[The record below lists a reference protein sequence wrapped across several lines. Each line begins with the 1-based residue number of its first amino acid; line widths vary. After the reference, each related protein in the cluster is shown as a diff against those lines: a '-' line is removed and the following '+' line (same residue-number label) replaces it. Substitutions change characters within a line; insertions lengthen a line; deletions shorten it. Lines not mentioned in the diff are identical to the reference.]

1 MQRVEGLISSFG
13 LQNQANDLIGTP
25 IRKGISGGQKRR
37 VTLASQLITSP
48 RIVFLDEPTSG
59 LDSHASF
66 EVINF
71 VRNICKKHS
80 ILVIASI
87 HQPST
92 ATFNL
97 FDKLLLLSLGSTIYN
112 GPVSD
117 VTRFFAAQ
125 GCEIPTYT
133 NPAEH
138 VLELV
143 NTDFATDQAAA
154 ESKLRGL
161 QEGWEGS
168 TESRSLNEEI
178 ESVKSGTTSPR
189 AKLVEDHERL
199 SAAQKF
205 LVPFTL
211 VHRNFIKSY
220 RDVIAYGIRIAMY
233 LGLAIMMGTVW
244 LRLAADQE
252 SIIPITN
259 AIVSTLPFVTVA
271 YSVVLRR
278 SLYEFHGSGI
288 HSGLH

>member
-13 LQNQANDLIGTP
+13 LQKQADALIGTP

-59 LDSHASF
+59 LDSHASY
-66 EVINF
+66 EVMKF
-71 VRNICKKHS
+71 VKNIAKKHN

-92 ATFNL
+92 MTFNV

-112 GPVSD
+112 GPVSE
-117 VTRFFAAQ
+117 VTSFFSRQ
-125 GCEIPTYT
+125 GHEIPMYT

-143 NTDFATDQAAA
+143 NTDFTVDQDDA
-154 ESKLRGL
+154 ETKLHGLMNGWKESSEARNLAGEIDTAKASKKTSDLL
-161 QEGWEGS
+161 NGS
-168 TESRSLNEEI
+168 DRMSR
-178 ESVKSGTTSPR
+178 
-189 AKLVEDHERL
+189 
-199 SAAQKF
+199 AQKAF
-205 LVPFTL
+205 IPFTL
-211 VHRNFIKSY
+211 VHRNFIKAY

-244 LRLAADQE
+244 LRLGAHQDN
-252 SIIPITN
+252 IIPFTN
-259 AIVSTLPFVTVA
+259 ALVR
-271 YSVVLRR
+271 YSE
-278 SLYEFHGSGI
+278 S
-288 HSGLH
+288 